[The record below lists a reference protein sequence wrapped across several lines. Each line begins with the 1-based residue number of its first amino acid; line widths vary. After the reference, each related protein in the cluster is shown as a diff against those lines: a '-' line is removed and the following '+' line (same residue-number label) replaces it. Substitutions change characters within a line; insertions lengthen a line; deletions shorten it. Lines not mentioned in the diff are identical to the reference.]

1 MLLSFWLCWLTNKS
15 GLNREQYVRK
25 TGGTCSESSSIGLC
39 CEHSGGGFSPVMRS
53 IRTSWSLQDQK
64 KRFFSLSFAF
74 VTTLLVLVPALRAF
88 LSTAPSS
95 SVRFL
100 TALSLRLLATV
111 SLPLWFLSAL
121 LLICIRG
128 SLWGLA
134 LLALLGGLR
143 VLVLLLAPR
152 GDLALRCLFLHFHWW
167 CFLLIILIVFI
178 IVLNQR
184 VASYSK
190 VS

>member
-1 MLLSFWLCWLTNKS
+1 M
-15 GLNREQYVRK
+15 RK
-25 TGGTCSESSSIGLC
+25 TGGTCSESSSIGLN

-74 VTTLLVLVPALRAF
+74 VTTLLVLVPALRAL

-100 TALSLRLLATV
+100 TTLSLSLRLLATV
-111 SLPLWFLSAL
+111 SLSLWFLSAL

-128 SLWGLA
+128 ALWGLA
-134 LLALLGGLR
+134 LLALLLGGLR

-152 GDLALRCLFLHFHWW
+152 GDLALWCLFLHLHWW
-167 CFLLIILIVFI
+167 CLFLIILIVFI

-184 VASYSK
+184 VARYSK